1 MDTKYSNCD
10 EYEYTPDIPSSDEIH
25 LSETI
30 TDNSGNSTKKQ
41 VRKAIEYYFDRKRL
55 RKDLTFFS

>member
-1 MDTKYSNCD
+1 MDTKYGNYD
-10 EYEYTPDIPSSDEIH
+10 LYEYTPDIPSPDEIH
-25 LSETI
+25 LAEPVADDTGKS
-30 TDNSGNSTKKQ
+30 SKKR

>member
-1 MDTKYSNCD
+1 METKYGNYD
-10 EYEYTPDIPSSDEIH
+10 LYEYTPDIPSSDEIH
-25 LSETI
+25 LAESV
-30 TDNSGNSTKKQ
+30 TDDTGRLPKKR

>member
-1 MDTKYSNCD
+1 MDTKYSNYD
-10 EYEYTPDIPSSDEIH
+10 DYEYTPDMPSSDQILLAEPDAEDKAN
-25 LSETI
+25 LS
-30 TDNSGNSTKKQ
+30 KKQ

>member
-1 MDTKYSNCD
+1 MDTKYTD
-10 EYEYTPDIPSSDEIH
+10 YDVYEYTPEILPSDEI
-25 LSETI
+25 LLAEPVA
-30 TDNSGNSTKKQ
+30 TDTDKLPKKQ

>member
-1 MDTKYSNCD
+1 METKYSD
-10 EYEYTPDIPSSDEIH
+10 YGEYEYTPDIPTSDELH

-30 TDNSGNSTKKQ
+30 TDDSGNSTKKQ